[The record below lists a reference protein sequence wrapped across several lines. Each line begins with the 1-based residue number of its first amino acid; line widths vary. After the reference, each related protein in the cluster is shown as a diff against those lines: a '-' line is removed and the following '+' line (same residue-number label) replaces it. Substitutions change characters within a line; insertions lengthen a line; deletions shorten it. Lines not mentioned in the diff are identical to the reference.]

1 MTGSGCIEGAAGES
15 MAGGGLGS
23 GVTRE
28 GAGGGC
34 GGVEHARRER
44 GGRETKR
51 EKRVSSV

>member
-1 MTGSGCIEGAAGES
+1 